1 MADRTS
7 AATGRP
13 AYDVA
18 VVGGGIVGAATAYH
32 LAGLGAKTALLE
44 RGRFG
49 TEASGRNAGTLNLI
63 NDRATRFDGLP
74 LRIRSIERWRS
85 LSEELDCDL
94 EIDVGKGTLLVAEQ
108 EFEIPRLRELMAGHQ
123 AHGIRIDWLE
133 GSELRAFAPYL
144 AHGLP
149 AAIFC
154 PIGGLANPRQAGSAF
169 AKAASRR
176 GAALISGTEVRSVR
190 ALPDGGYICDTSGD
204 PVQAAAVVI
213 AAGPWSALLLRD
225 LGVTL
230 PIRVRYFQA
239 AATAPVAPFI
249 HHGLRR
255 VAGMLTLK
263 QNSAGVCILGGGWT
277 GISAFP
283 AHGRVSAEALKGNR
297 AVATRLVPA
306 FADLPIQRSWA
317 GYDGSS
323 MDGQPIL
330 DGIPGWPGVLVSTG
344 ANTGFS
350 DGPTLGELGAQMLLG
365 MPTGYDIQPFALSR
379 LALVG
384 FRGGDESVTQPG
396 PQ

>member
-1 MADRTS
+1 MSGRTS
-7 AATGRP
+7 AATLRP

-32 LAGLGAKTALLE
+32 LAGLGARTALLE

-74 LRIRSIERWRS
+74 LRIRSIERWRG
-85 LSEELDCDL
+85 LSQELDVDL
-94 EIDVGKGTLLVAEQ
+94 EIDIGKGTLLVAE
-108 EFEIPRLRELMAGHQ
+108 EEAEIPRLRELMAGHQ
-123 AHGIRIDWLE
+123 AHGIRIDWLD
-133 GSELRAFAPYL
+133 GGELRAFAPYL
-144 AHGLP
+144 APGLP

-154 PIGGLANPRQAGSAF
+154 PVGGLANPRQAGSAF
-169 AKAASRR
+169 AAAASRR
-176 GAALISGTEVRSVR
+176 GAVLMSGTEVTSIRPS
-190 ALPDGGYICDTSGD
+190 PGGGYTCDTSGD

-239 AATAPVAPFI
+239 AATAPAAPFI
-249 HHGLRR
+249 RHGLRR

-263 QNSAGVCILGGGWT
+263 QNGAGVCILGGGWT
-277 GISAFP
+277 GVSAFP
-283 AHGRVSAEALKGNR
+283 AHGQVSVEALEGNR
-297 AVATRLVPA
+297 AVAARLVPA
-306 FADLPIQRSWA
+306 FAGLVVERSWA

-323 MDGQPIL
+323 LDGLPIL
-330 DGIPGWPGVLVSTG
+330 DEVPCWPGVLVSTG

-350 DGPTLGELGAQMLLG
+350 DGPILGELGAQKLLG
-365 MPTGYDIQPFALSR
+365 LPSSHDVQPFALSR
-379 LALVG
+379 FDAPP
-384 FRGGDESVTQPG
+384 SA
-396 PQ
+396 